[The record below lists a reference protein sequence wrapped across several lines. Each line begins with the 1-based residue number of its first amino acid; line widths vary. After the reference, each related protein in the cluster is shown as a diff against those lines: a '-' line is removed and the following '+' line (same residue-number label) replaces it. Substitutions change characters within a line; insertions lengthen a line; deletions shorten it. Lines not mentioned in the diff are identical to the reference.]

1 MKVILLDNYFQLG
14 FVGDSVEVRPGY
26 ARNFLIPQGLAIE
39 ASDRNERVLKHRLG
53 FVLAKKARLKKEA
66 EETALKLQ
74 GVSLQ
79 FTIKIGEGGKA
90 FGAVSHK
97 EIEKQL
103 TDKGF
108 TVDKTQIK
116 LQDAVRKS
124 GEYKVGIKL
133 HADVLVTIPMTV
145 TAEVPKKA
153 AEEGEDKGKKKR
165 GGPRRKRDAA
175 TDDAPTT
182 EAAPATEKA

>member
-14 FVGDSVEVRPGY
+14 FVGDAVEVRPGY
-26 ARNFLIPQGLAIE
+26 ARNFLIPKGVAIE

-66 EETALKLQ
+66 EEIAAKLQ
-74 GVSLQ
+74 GTTLE

-90 FGAVSHK
+90 FGTVSPK

-103 TDKGF
+103 AEKGF

-116 LQDAVRKS
+116 LADSVRRS

-133 HADVLVTIPMTV
+133 HADVLVTLPMTV
-145 TAEVPKKA
+145 TAEAPKKA
-153 AEEGEDKGKKKR
+153 AEEGDEKGKKRR
-165 GGPRRKRDAA
+165 GGGRKKKDAA
-175 TDDAPTT
+175 AP
-182 EAAPATEKA
+182 EATSDEAPAPEKA